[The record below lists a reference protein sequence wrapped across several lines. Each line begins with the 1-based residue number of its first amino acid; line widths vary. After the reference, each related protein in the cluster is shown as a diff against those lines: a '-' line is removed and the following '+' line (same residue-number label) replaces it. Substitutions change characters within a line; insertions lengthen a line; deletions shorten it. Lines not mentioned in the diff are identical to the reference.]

1 MSHVVVAE
9 ARIGKE
15 HYKTEIS
22 IRQHQLL
29 GDEPLDNGGQDLGP
43 SPFEYILSGLATCT
57 LATLRMYADR
67 KEMDLEGV
75 DIKLSLHVEKN
86 GLEQVTYIER
96 ELTVHGNISEEQR
109 KRLVEI
115 ADKCPVHKMLTHETR
130 IVAKLAE

>member
-1 MSHVVVAE
+1 MSHFVVAE
-9 ARIGKE
+9 ARIGKDR
-15 HYKTEIS
+15 YKTEIS

-86 GLEQVTYIER
+86 ELEQVTYIER